1 MRRIFLAVVV
11 TIFILPV
18 IWTALTSVGIQH
30 VNTQSPP
37 TWRFDLTLEN
47 YIQITSQQTFFWRE
61 LLTSIRLS
69 LAVTGITITAA
80 FMAAYS
86 LARSTFR
93 ANQLIVNSF
102 LILSSMPVISYV
114 IPLDSTLLHFRW
126 HDTFRG
132 VLLAES
138 ALFAPL
144 AAFIL
149 YGYIAHLPPDYEE
162 AACLDGADFAQRMVQ
177 VVLPA
182 VAPGVIATGVIVFVL
197 SWNQFFLPLRLTSTQ
212 IKTIPVM
219 MRDFFV
225 LDREFEWPKVA
236 AVLIISLIPVGVFVT
251 VAHRSLEWFSLSM
264 DNMQD

>member
-1 MRRIFLAVVV
+1 MRRVFVAIVVIIFV
-11 TIFILPV
+11 LPV
-18 IWTALTSVGIQH
+18 IWTAFTSVGIQH
-30 VNTQSPP
+30 VNTESPP
-37 TWRFDLTLEN
+37 TWRVDLTLEN
-47 YIQITSQQTFFWRE
+47 YIQIKSEQTFFWRE
-61 LLTSIRLS
+61 LFTSIGLS
-69 LAVTGITITAA
+69 LAVTGITITVA

-93 ANQLIVNSF
+93 ARQLIVNSL
-102 LILSSMPVISYV
+102 LILSSLPIISYV
-114 IPLDSTLLHFRW
+114 IPLDITLLHLRL

-132 VLLAES
+132 VMLAES

-162 AACLDGADFAQRMVQ
+162 AARLDGAGFAKLMLK
-177 VVLPA
+177 VVFPA
-182 VAPGVIATGVIVFVL
+182 VVPGVIATGVIVFVL
-197 SWNQFFLPLRLTSTQ
+197 SWNQFFLPLILTSTQ

-236 AVLIISLIPVGVFVT
+236 AVLIISLIPVGMFVT
-251 VAHRSLEWFSLSM
+251 VAHRSLEWFSLSL
-264 DNMQD
+264 DNSQD